1 MPSLNKLSPLRTALQ
16 YAKWKYYTLV
26 WKMDIDPTVKFS
38 LSAKFDRTHPKGV
51 HVQAHS
57 YVAFGAVILCHD
69 RTRGLYL
76 NTVVEPDCFIG
87 AHSMV
92 LPGVT
97 VGRGS
102 IVAAGAIV
110 TKDVPPGSVVAGNP
124 ARVIRSEIEVG
135 RYGRLRAANQP
146 GGTRGRTTS
155 EAVPGST

>member
-1 MPSLNKLSPLRTALQ
+1 MPSLNKLSWLRTALQ
-16 YAKWKYYTLV
+16 TSKWRYYTVL

-51 HVQAHS
+51 HVREHS

-76 NTVVEPDCFIG
+76 DTVVEQDCFIG
-87 AHSMV
+87 ARSMI

-110 TKDVPPGSVVAGNP
+110 TKDVPPASIVAGNP
-124 ARVIRSEIEVG
+124 AKVIRSDIAVG
-135 RYGRLRAANQP
+135 RYGRFLTANQP
-146 GGTRGRTTS
+146 GGTRGRPDLAA
-155 EAVPGST
+155 EAPPS